1 MHSRAQQTVFAP
13 CARCLPTRRRISS
26 EKIHRYMNF
35 RHQEKSPPTMWS
47 GAKGTITLPLSLKGC
62 RHVCLPLGY
71 KLVNDGLIIMPHRC
85 LCQLL
90 GHFRQLFTYARR
102 QLGLADTDEKK
113 PRGAGAH
120 AGRNL
125 EGDPNPNPFGR
136 LSHMLRLSP
145 GPNELEEC
153 MNAKG
158 HEQKNRHMH
167 LTRQIE

>member
-90 GHFRQLFTYARR
+90 GHLRQLFIYARR
-102 QLGLADTDEKK
+102 QLGLTDTDEKK
-113 PRGAGAH
+113 NTWRRRACWKKSG
-120 AGRNL
+120 GRSQ
-125 EGDPNPNPFGR
+125 PKSF
-136 LSHMLRLSP
+136 
-145 GPNELEEC
+145 
-153 MNAKG
+153 
-158 HEQKNRHMH
+158 
-167 LTRQIE
+167 RQTFAYAAS